1 MKFLRELAYVTHT
14 VVQRACTGAV
24 CVCARERERERER
37 VHADCFEL
45 LLVNNSS
52 MNHDIRED

>member
-24 CVCARERERERER
+24 CARERER